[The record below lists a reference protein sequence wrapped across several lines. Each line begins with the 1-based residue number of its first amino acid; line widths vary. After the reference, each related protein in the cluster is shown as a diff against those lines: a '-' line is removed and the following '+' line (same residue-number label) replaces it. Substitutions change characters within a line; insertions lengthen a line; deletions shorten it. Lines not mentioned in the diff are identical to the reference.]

1 METRKRSRDYD
12 MMQPLS
18 KRCREQTQQPPQQ
31 GSFKRSRE
39 SEEFTMNKRIA
50 MSSEYSEFRN
60 EIMQLQISMN
70 EMRQQQRM
78 CYQIMAGQSAQIRKL
93 EQQLQSVQYPVGEP
107 WLQPLVH
114 AN

>member
-12 MMQPLS
+12 MMEPSS
-18 KRCREQTQQPPQQ
+18 KRCRDQQCSH
-31 GSFKRSRE
+31 SFKRSRE

-50 MSSEYSEFRN
+50 MPSEYSELKN